1 MTTRLHFA
9 VIIAAILTF
18 YACERVDPVNNDDK
32 EQETVTPEGGEND
45 KEDTGEDNEGK
56 PEGGDG
62 KEEGGDNGSGEG
74 NGEGEGEEGGDNGNG
89 EEGSGDG
96 NGGDGGKEEGGDG
109 NDGDGKEEEGGDGE
123 GGGNGNEDEGSDFQW
138 EAGTYF
144 VSGVTKES
152 GWYDVNKK
160 RDGQSD
166 GDFLLCWAAA
176 SANVLQWWQDRYKA
190 AGYTLPA
197 GTPDG
202 EGEYY
207 ELDIFEDGIKPY
219 FPDQGNDTF
228 VCIHWYFTGE
238 DKAENYYGYPHPA
251 SGSGGYFKDSFSGIM
266 AELGGDAYCQEITGY
281 SIWGRGKSDSRDP
294 LVIWSE
300 LVKNQIRQGAL
311 TMTIRPG
318 VGTLHGVTLWGFD
331 LNEDGVI
338 TSVYMTDS
346 DDQMST
352 PDAPRQKILHHFN
365 VSTGNGTVKLMGHF
379 SGDVEITSIT
389 FLKEYPSK
397 GK

>member
-1 MTTRLHFA
+1 MTTRLQIRLFLA
-9 VIIAAILTF
+9 VFIAAILTF
-18 YACERVDPVNNDDK
+18 SACERVDPINNDDK
-32 EQETVTPEGGEND
+32 EEETLTPGNGEG
-45 KEDTGEDNEGK
+45 KEDNGEK
-56 PEGGDG
+56 PEEGNG
-62 KEEGGDNGSGEG
+62 KEEGGDNGSGE
-74 NGEGEGEEGGDNGNG
+74 EGGDNGDG
-89 EEGSGDG
+89 ED
-96 NGGDGGKEEGGDG
+96 GKEEG
-109 NDGDGKEEEGGDGE
+109 GDGKEEEGGNGEGE
-123 GGGNGNEDEGSDFQW
+123 GGGNGDGGQGSDFQW

-238 DKAENYYGYPHPA
+238 DKAENYSGYPHPT
-251 SGSGGYFKDSFSGIM
+251 SGSGGYFKDSFSSIM
-266 AELGGDAYCQEITGY
+266 AELGDDAYCQEINGY
-281 SIWGRGKSDSRDP
+281 SIWSRGKTDPRDP

-300 LVKNQIRQGAL
+300 IVKEHVLNGAL
-311 TMTIRPG
+311 TMTIKPG
-318 VGTLHGVTLWGFD
+318 FGTLHGVTLWGFD
-331 LNEDGVI
+331 LNEEGII

-379 SGDVEITSIT
+379 SGDVEITSVT
-389 FLKEYPSK
+389 FLKEYPPK
-397 GK
+397 GN